1 MKIFGFDISRAKAQ
15 TKNLGPTTDKLF
27 MPELYGGNNLTTR
40 FYTPPSAFLTA
51 MGANSNTLQVVG
63 DPRLK
68 SQTYIVMA
76 ATMPEVSKMMDF
88 HTKIMGCPEIE
99 SDDEVFADEANA
111 MLAELQ
117 WKGQLTYAGDREN
130 GLDKLVNVM
139 AFNTMTLGQSFY
151 SLLDSQ
157 GLPALMSRQKV
168 DVVQFHDSERFMYNQ
183 WNVDEYH
190 LQYVWR
196 AETELNKQ
204 ITEAFRSVR
213 FDSDARYAWGRPLL
227 YWAEQVA
234 MTAAIKLEMQ
244 TMTYRKKAAS
254 PSFTIASIKPI
265 MQNEAAATNE
275 MITRQI
281 IEQWDVKGTE
291 LRNKF
296 SDMMRDGYQTGQ
308 GGDLVTTII
317 GDLNLETHSPADA
330 VQPVFSYN
338 SDIKLDLSRLVVAM
352 RGVPD
357 LVGLGGGGDGIGSNR
372 SQIQMQSMEMYG
384 KSLRMPMQKVCDH
397 IFQTVAIRIGKRIP
411 KYTWK
416 WEGLSMNDLQAQATL
431 EQTQATTQK
440 TWTDALNILLAAG
453 EVTAAKA
460 FAVENDLDW
469 FAIENG
475 TL

>member
-27 MPELYGGNNLTTR
+27 MPEGGNNLTTR

-99 SDDEVFADEANA
+99 SDDEVFAAEANA

-117 WKGQLTYAGDREN
+117 WKGQLTYAGDQEN

-190 LQYVWR
+190 LQYAWK

-204 ITEAFRSVR
+204 ITEAFKSVR
-213 FDSDARYAWGRPLL
+213 FDSDARYPWGRPLL

-281 IEQWDVKGTE
+281 IEQWDDKGTE

-338 SDIKLDLSRLVVAM
+338 SDIKLDLSRLILSVK
-352 RGVPD
+352 GIPS
-357 LVGLGGGGDGIGSNR
+357 LLGYADSGDGIGSNR
-372 SQIQMQSMEMYG
+372 TEILMQDMEMYG
-384 KSLRMPMQKVCDH
+384 TGLRKPMQKVCDH
-397 IFQTVAIRIGKRIP
+397 IFQTTAIRLSKRIP
-411 KYTWK
+411 KYKWK
-416 WEGLSMNDLQAQATL
+416 WQGLSMHNLQAQAAL

-440 TWTDALNILLAAG
+440 TWTEALNILLAAG
-453 EVTAAKA
+453 EVAAAKA
-460 FAVENDLDW
+460 FAVENKLDW